1 MDLNNEC
8 NVFITY
14 IGGLFFM
21 DSMSFI
27 LFGATGDLAKR
38 KIFPALFNLYIENK
52 LPEAYSIIGLG
63 RKDFT
68 PESFREYVKE
78 NIMEFSRQTSKEENL
93 DRFLQLIHYS
103 VLNVDNKEDY
113 QKLLTTV
120 EKLEVEKNV
129 EQNRMFYLSVAPDFF
144 DVIASNVKES
154 GLGST
159 KGWKRLIIEKPFG
172 RDLETAREL
181 NEKLSK
187 SFAEEEV
194 FRIDHYL
201 GKGMV
206 QNLDTLRFS
215 NSILEP
221 LWNKNHID
229 NIQIT
234 AAETVGV
241 EERAGYYDHSGAIRD
256 MIQNHMMQVFMLV
269 AMNKPANGS
278 TIHDE
283 KKKVLESVRRIAEN
297 EVSNNVI
304 RAQYASGHM
313 NGKEVQ
319 GYLDEPGITSDSKT
333 DTYIALRLF
342 VDNERWSG
350 VPFYIRTGKRL
361 KEKTTKIVVQ
371 FKSLSAPGEGEAQ
384 PNLLIIEIN
393 PTEGVKFQV
402 NSKSQLDSSVV
413 KKIETTSNIGSSK
426 NVPEAYE
433 RLIYDALTGNN
444 TYFSKWDEVE
454 HSWELVQPMLDMF
467 QKDMPL
473 RKYASGTFGPKEA
486 DQLLQEHNFKWWN

>member
-1 MDLNNEC
+1 
-8 NVFITY
+8 
-14 IGGLFFM
+14 M
-21 DSMSFI
+21 DSMSFV

-68 PESFREYVKE
+68 SESFREYVKE
-78 NIMEFSRQTSKEENL
+78 NILEFSRQTFKEENL
-93 DRFLQLIHYS
+93 NRFLQLIHYS

-113 QKLLTTV
+113 QKLLKTV
-120 EKLEVEKNV
+120 EKLETEKNI

-144 DVIASNVKES
+144 DVIASNIKES
-154 GLGST
+154 GLGNT

-221 LWNKNHID
+221 LWNKDYID

-256 MIQNHMMQVFMLV
+256 MIQNHMMQMFMLV
-269 AMNKPANGS
+269 AMDKPANGS

-283 KKKVLESVRRIAEN
+283 KKKVLESVRRITES

-342 VDNERWSG
+342 VDNERWGG

-371 FKSLSAPGEGEAQ
+371 FKPLSDSGKKEVQ

-393 PTEGVKFQV
+393 PTEGIKFQV
-402 NSKSQLDSSVV
+402 NSKSQIDSSVIET
-413 KKIETTSNIGSSK
+413 IETTSNMGSAK

-454 HSWELVQPMLDMF
+454 HSWKLVQPMLDMF
-467 QKDMPL
+467 QGDMPL
-473 RKYASGTFGPKEA
+473 CKYASGTFGPKEA
-486 DQLLQEHNFKWWN
+486 DQLLQKHSFKWWN